1 VKLNSRLIEASI
13 GTKKLHS
20 EIKMPD
26 RIVSID
32 IETTGMH
39 PESGDKIIEI
49 GAIEMIDL
57 NVTGNVFHQYINPYF
72 PISDFLSSI
81 TGITTDFLST
91 QPHFSGVASNLV
103 EFIAGSP
110 LLSSNISFDMRFLN
124 HELSGLGL
132 GNLAQHGVIDL
143 LKLSRKHFP
152 GEPASLDYYVDK
164 FDIKT
169 EEIDAQGAIKDAT
182 ITALVFKTCFSEI
195 RNAER

>member
-1 VKLNSRLIEASI
+1 
-13 GTKKLHS
+13 
-20 EIKMPD
+20 MPD

-32 IETTGMH
+32 IETTGAD
-39 PESGDKIIEI
+39 PQAGDKIIEI

-57 NVTGNVFHQYINPYF
+57 EVTQNIFHQYVNPTF
-72 PISDFLSSI
+72 PISEFLSSI
-81 TGITTDFLST
+81 TGITAEFLLS
-91 QPHFSGVASNLV
+91 QPHFSSVASNLL
-103 EFIAGSP
+103 EFISDSP

-152 GEPASLDYYVDK
+152 SEPASLDYYVDK